1 MTVVARRDIRAGEE
15 VTVDYAL
22 QTGQPVPLLEVPCAC
37 GALDCRGTI
46 TGDDWRLPAVRA
58 KYAGHFAPFIN
69 RRIEAPG
76 AGRMS
81 SSP

>member
-1 MTVVARRDIRAGEE
+1 MDDAI
-15 VTVDYAL
+15 
-22 QTGQPVPLLEVPCAC
+22 QTAQPVPLLEVPCAC

-46 TGDDWRLPAVRA
+46 TGDDWRLPGVRA

-76 AGRMS
+76 GRS
-81 SSP
+81 DVKFALNVA